1 MAPAGAYS
9 ARMDLIATKHPPTD
23 KFDGLEMRRRDGS
36 CCRLLMPRQG
46 TLPHDLLH
54 VLVEAL
60 PGLRHGFLDQVAQGA
75 EPAFTMKQLHARPA
89 DSAAAAAGAW
99 QVEAVVE
106 ALQTQLWAGAF
117 DAEAFAEGVRLA
129 CEARGIPLPAAEARQ
144 YGAPLHAQA
153 LALLQEWQALAVGG
167 TLRLRHPASGA

>member
-1 MAPAGAYS
+1 
-9 ARMDLIATKHPPTD
+9 MDLIATKHPPQD
-23 KFDGLEMRRRDGS
+23 KFDGLEMRRNDGS
-36 CCRLLMPRQG
+36 SCRLLMPRQG

-60 PGLRHGFLDQVAQGA
+60 PELRHGFLDQVAQGA
-75 EPAFTMKQLHARPA
+75 APAFTMKQLHAPPA
-89 DSAAAAAGAW
+89 DIAAAAAGACW

-129 CEARGIPLPAAEARQ
+129 CEARAIPLPATNARR
-144 YGAPLHAQA
+144 YGAALHAQA
-153 LALLQEWQALAVGG
+153 LQVLQDWQALAVGG
-167 TLRLRHPASGA
+167 TLQLKHPASGA